1 VKPLLIIF
9 LLLALSFADVQTIK
23 DNHIMGHTDSI
34 YSKILNEKRK
44 IQIYLPTN
52 ATNTAFIKHHY
63 PVVYLLDGDV
73 NFTSVAEII
82 QQLSG
87 ANGNRVCPEM
97 IVVGIA
103 NTNRTRDLTPTNSLF
118 GPIGKRDTSFKTSG
132 GGEKFIAFI
141 EKELM
146 PHIDSLYPASPY
158 KVLIGHSLGGLIAM
172 DILINHNNMFNAYIL
187 IDPSMWWDQKKL
199 LNQAQQVLK
208 KKILKGK
215 TLFLGIANTMPPGM
229 DTVEVRKDTSGY
241 TAHIR
246 SILELADI
254 FKSNP
259 ANGLNFKY
267 KYYHEEN
274 HNSVQTIATYDALHF
289 LFNHNINQTQLLGK

>member
-1 VKPLLIIF
+1 VKPFLIIF
-9 LLLALSFADVQTIK
+9 LFLALSFTGVQTIK
-23 DNHIMGHTDSI
+23 DNHIIMGHTDSI

-44 IQIYLPTN
+44 IRIYLPTS
-52 ATNTAFIKHHY
+52 ATNTTLAKHHY

-73 NFTSVAEII
+73 NFTSVTEII

-87 ANGNRVCPEM
+87 LNENRTCPEM
-97 IVVGIA
+97 IVVGIT

-118 GPIGKRDTSFKTSG
+118 GPVDKRDTGFKTSG

-158 KVLIGHSLGGLIAM
+158 KILIGHSLGGLIAM
-172 DILINHNNMFNAYIL
+172 DILINHNSMFNAYVL

-208 KKILKGK
+208 QKTFKGK
-215 TLFLGIANTMPPGM
+215 ALFLGIANTMPPGM
-229 DTVEVRKDTSGY
+229 DTIEVRKDTSGN
-241 TAHIR
+241 TQHIR

-267 KYYHEEN
+267 KYYNDEN

-289 LFNHNINQTQLLGK
+289 LFNHNQIQLLEK